1 MLDIKVFAAVF
12 FRILK
17 PRPKNP
23 VPISQ
28 WVSAAQFAFNFY
40 LLLPILSYLL
50 YTLYN
55 VFPILAIVEDE
66 SKREQ
71 APQNEDR
78 DLETTEAQT
87 TEAPQG
93 IIVRSATKKSSI
105 RKMHRLLRSEGSL
118 YPAMYRFMLL
128 VVAQVILAA
137 ILKAVPL
144 VPAFINDAIVTLL
157 TLQLQV
163 NWVCRVVSKSA
174 ENANEK
180 PAPSRFPQFRAA
192 FRITAIPALV
202 MCFASSVANSI
213 AVLAVSWLHAA
224 VNQKLTFPFPF
235 YTLTIMTFAR
245 NVEVWKIGVYI
256 VVRHAILAVFYVPAA
271 VVLVRVQVSMLP
283 VEYETIVDV
292 DRTFGVE
299 GARKRGHL
307 TAIEAYNSI
316 SDGKGWLQ
324 LYKMYGKILL
334 IGAGIEL
341 FLAVAMVVEYLGVM
355 YFR

>member
-1 MLDIKVFAAVF
+1 M
-12 FRILK
+12 
-17 PRPKNP
+17 
-23 VPISQ
+23 
-28 WVSAAQFAFNFY
+28 
-40 LLLPILSYLL
+40 
-50 YTLYN
+50 
-55 VFPILAIVEDE
+55 FPILAIVEE
-66 SKREQ
+66 EPKRER
-71 APQNEDR
+71 APQNEDK
-78 DLETTEAQT
+78 DLETTEA
-87 TEAPQG
+87 PQN
-93 IIVRSATKKSSI
+93 IIVRSATKTNSI
-105 RKMHRLLRSEGSL
+105 RSMHRLLRSGGSL
-118 YPAMYRFMLL
+118 YPAMYSFMLL
-128 VVAQVILAA
+128 VVARVILAA
-137 ILKAVPL
+137 ILKAVPM
-144 VPAFINDAIVTLL
+144 VPAFINDAVVTTL
-157 TLQLQV
+157 TLQLQI
-163 NWVCRVVSKSA
+163 NWVCRVVSKST
-174 ENANEK
+174 EKTNEK

-202 MCFASSVANSI
+202 MCFASSIANSV
-213 AVLAVSWLHAA
+213 AVLAVSWLRAA

-256 VVRHAILAVFYVPAA
+256 VVRHAILAAFYVPAA

-316 SDGKGWLQ
+316 SQGKGWLQ

-341 FLAVAMVVEYLGVM
+341 FLAMAMVVEYLGVM